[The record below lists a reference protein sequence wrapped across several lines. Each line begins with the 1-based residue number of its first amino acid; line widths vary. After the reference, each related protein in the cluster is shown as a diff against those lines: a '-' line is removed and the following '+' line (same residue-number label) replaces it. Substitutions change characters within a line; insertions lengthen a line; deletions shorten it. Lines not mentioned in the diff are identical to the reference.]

1 MKKFILSGSILSA
14 DFRKL
19 EEEVNTALEA
29 GMDWVHV
36 DVMDGS
42 FVPNISM
49 GPFIVETCKKITNAP
64 INVHLMID
72 EPEKHIATFAS
83 AGADNLTIHIE
94 NNANVHRT
102 LQEIQALGCTTGITL
117 NPGTPAWAIKDVLP
131 MVDLVLLMS
140 VNPGFS
146 GQKFIPHT
154 VKKVAEVKGMLNAID
169 SQAVIQ
175 VDGGLNAETLPAI
188 YQAGARNIVA
198 ATAVFKHPQGIA
210 AGIKALRDAVT

>member
-1 MKKFILSGSILSA
+1 MNKFILSGSILSA
-14 DFRKL
+14 DFCKL
-19 EEEVNTALEA
+19 EEEINTALEA
-29 GMDWVHV
+29 GMDWIHV

-49 GPFIVETCKKITNAP
+49 GPFIVETCKKITDVP
-64 INVHLMID
+64 INVHLMI
-72 EPEKHIATFAS
+72 EHPEKHIAAFAK

-94 NNANVHRT
+94 NNNNVHRT

-117 NPGTPAWAIKDVLP
+117 NPGTPTWAIKDVLP
-131 MVDLVLLMS
+131 FIDLVLLMS

-154 VKKVAEVKGMLNAID
+154 INKVIEVKEMIDAID
-169 SQAVIQ
+169 SHAVIQ
-175 VDGGLNAETLPAI
+175 VDGGMSVETLPAI

-210 AGIKALRDAVT
+210 AGIKALRDAVA

>member
-1 MKKFILSGSILSA
+1 MDKFILSGSILSA

-19 EEEVNTALEA
+19 EEEINTAIEA

-49 GPFIVETCKKITNAP
+49 GPFIVETCKKITDIP

-72 EPEKHIATFAS
+72 EPEKHIDSFAS

-94 NNANVHRT
+94 NNPNVYRT
-102 LQEIQALGCTTGITL
+102 LGAIQSLGCTTGITL
-117 NPGTPAWAIKDVLP
+117 NPGTPAAAIQAVLP
-131 MVDLVLLMS
+131 LVDLVLLMS

-154 VKKVAEVKGMLNAID
+154 VKKVIEVKDMITSIN
-169 SQAVIQ
+169 SHAVIQ
-175 VDGGLNAETLPAI
+175 VDGGLNADTLPAI

-198 ATAVFKHPQGIA
+198 ATAIFKHPQGIA
-210 AGIKALRDAVT
+210 AGIRALRDSVA

>member
-1 MKKFILSGSILSA
+1 MNNFILSGSILSA

-19 EEEVNTALEA
+19 EEEINTAIEA

-49 GPFIVETCKKITNAP
+49 GPFIVETCKKITDIP

-72 EPEKHIATFAS
+72 EPEKHIAAFAE
-83 AGADNLTIHIE
+83 AGADNITIHIE
-94 NNANVHRT
+94 NNPNVYRT
-102 LQEIQALGCTTGITL
+102 LEAIKALGCSTGITL
-117 NPGTPAWAIKDVLP
+117 NPGTPASAIKAVLP
-131 MVDLVLLMS
+131 LVDLVLIMS

-146 GQKFIPHT
+146 GQKFIPDT
-154 VKKVAEVKGMLNAID
+154 VKKVAEVREMITAIG
-169 SQAVIQ
+169 SPAVIQ

-198 ATAVFKHPQGIA
+198 ATAVFKFPQGIA
-210 AGIKALRDAVT
+210 AGIKALRDSVA